1 MRLPLCDSTAPWNAK
16 SADEPPL
23 APITVRSCCAQADST
38 LCAVRV
44 LQLECHSTR
53 IVAAVQRLRP
63 AVLQGHCEVWI
74 YHRLIPKGG

>member
-23 APITVRSCCAQADST
+23 APIIVRSCCAQADST

-44 LQLECHSTR
+44 LQLECHSAR
-53 IVAAVQRLRP
+53 IVAAVQGRSAGP
-63 AVLQGHCEVWI
+63 CTVHCEVWI